1 MLLGTVLADLRDNWD
16 SEQQQQTCW
25 QALEQAQ
32 QEYDAWKNNPILQAK
47 MTLEHSCHV
56 GV

>member
-47 MTLEHSCHV
+47 
-56 GV
+56 